1 MNIYYKKFL
10 SFISQESPLLYRK
23 TILWFLFTCLIVIGI
38 VSYDKSAV
46 HKCYE
51 IMVGDW
57 LINYSAGFI
66 RRGLM
71 GSIILEVSNIT
82 AIRPALLVAI
92 LKILSYSVIYLSA
105 IYIIAKAKTFK
116 IAHAFLFT
124 YQSSFMFPLL
134 DFRGSGRKEILLLAL
149 FSVFSIKNESKLK
162 NSSLILL
169 SFSFLLLTFF
179 HDALFWFYPLIL
191 LCLSKIFPHENLSF
205 KNCLF
210 ILAPSVI
217 STFIIIRYGTKM
229 NFETLNVM
237 TKAIDPEKFKLWSDS
252 ITYVTWDF
260 NDQLH
265 NLLKHLKVSSVINL
279 SFTLFLTYLP
289 IHIITKIDNHILFK
303 NKNFLYWM
311 IACLLFQA
319 PLIMAIDWGRWIY
332 VDSTILSLTYFI
344 SLNKKMNLNKN
355 FQAKI
360 AKINSTKVT
369 LTLLILLLFIFTWRV
384 HHCCA
389 TGFELTIIDHFKYL
403 LK

>member
-1 MNIYYKKFL
+1 
-10 SFISQESPLLYRK
+10 
-23 TILWFLFTCLIVIGI
+23 
-38 VSYDKSAV
+38 
-46 HKCYE
+46 
-51 IMVGDW
+51 
-57 LINYSAGFI
+57 
-66 RRGLM
+66 
-71 GSIILEVSNIT
+71 
-82 AIRPALLVAI
+82 
-92 LKILSYSVIYLSA
+92 
-105 IYIIAKAKTFK
+105 
-116 IAHAFLFT
+116 
-124 YQSSFMFPLL
+124 
-134 DFRGSGRKEILLLAL
+134 
-149 FSVFSIKNESKLK
+149 
-162 NSSLILL
+162 
-169 SFSFLLLTFF
+169 
-179 HDALFWFYPLIL
+179 
-191 LCLSKIFPHENLSF
+191 
-205 KNCLF
+205 
-210 ILAPSVI
+210 
-217 STFIIIRYGTKM
+217 M